1 MGTEEKSEFYKLA
14 EEESLK
20 ETRVSGG
27 RKCARTNKKKKY
39 INFQEGQSHLD
50 VHKFISA
57 TGSSYTEVSSIS
69 SSSRADN
76 YFSSSIS
83 SNISSPVHGI
93 SNLVSL
99 IRTDIIIIV

>member
-27 RKCARTNKKKKY
+27 RKCTRTNKKKKY
-39 INFQEGQSHLD
+39 MNFQEGQNHHD
-50 VHKFISA
+50 VHDFISA
-57 TGSSYTEVSSIS
+57 TSSSYTEVSSIS
-69 SSSRADN
+69 SSSGVDN
-76 YFSSSIS
+76 YFTPSIS
-83 SNISSPVHGI
+83 PNISISVHGI

-99 IRTDIIIIV
+99 IRIDIIIIV

>member
-27 RKCARTNKKKKY
+27 RKYTRTNKKKY
-39 INFQEGQSHLD
+39 MNSQEGQNHHN
-50 VHKFISA
+50 VHDFISA
-57 TGSSYTEVSSIS
+57 TSSSYTEVSSIS
-69 SSSRADN
+69 NSNGAEN
-76 YFSSSIS
+76 YFMSSIS
-83 SNISSPVHGI
+83 SNISTPVHGI
-93 SNLVSL
+93 SNFVSL

>member
-20 ETRVSGG
+20 ETRESGG
-27 RKCARTNKKKKY
+27 RKYTRTNKKKY
-39 INFQEGQSHLD
+39 MNSQEGQNHHN
-50 VHKFISA
+50 VHDFISA
-57 TGSSYTEVSSIS
+57 TSSSHTVVSSIL